1 MTIREYYVSVLNAH
15 ISPELDKETECL
27 IAKLNARN
35 EQRKNA
41 DTKAKRE
48 TSARRLAVLN
58 CLTPNPIFAE
68 EIATAT
74 NLTLGQ
80 VRAALSALVRDGE
93 ADKAEVKVE
102 KARKMAYSLHKSE

>member
-1 MTIREYYVSVLNAH
+1 MTIREYYVAVLNAH

-27 IAKLNARN
+27 IEKLNARN

-48 TSARRLAVLN
+48 TSARRLAVFN

-68 EIATAT
+68 EIVAAT

-102 KARKMAYSLHKSE
+102 KTRKMAYSLHTSE